1 VAEPGFR
8 GCPFLSTHA
17 EFPDP
22 AHPADR
28 LSVAFRVALRGRLV
42 DLAEQAGAPLPRV
55 LADRIM
61 LIVDGLYANGAV
73 LGRAGSASAGVAL
86 TAEIIRSALESV
98 PSADPA

>member
-1 VAEPGFR
+1 
-8 GCPFLSTHA
+8 
-17 EFPDP
+17 
-22 AHPADR
+22 
-28 LSVAFRVALRGRLV
+28 
-42 DLAEQAGAPLPRV
+42 V